1 MAPPADLEPFSLF
14 SHFRHHSDTHLTA
27 PLARRSSA
35 IAGAVQSHQATFLL
49 TASPQRD
56 IFISSSDKYIS
67 LRERNYEEKDNL
79 AIYLGAICALLAAI
93 SSWYTIAFNDSRF
106 IVPMD
111 LSNYVF
117 RAQDLPIIISGTLL
131 ALYIVYLAVLFFQ
144 STSANKRRGSTS
156 RSTRTV
162 NPKLG
167 FLGLFGFAGFLG
179 FWTYRVD
186 QTIFPFVFFVFFGFF
201 GFFYEGK
208 MSNTLIDERYKE
220 NKMRAQSTA
229 NKTALSII
237 FLQY

>member
-1 MAPPADLEPFSLF
+1 M
-14 SHFRHHSDTHLTA
+14 R
-27 PLARRSSA
+27 
-35 IAGAVQSHQATFLL
+35 G
-49 TASPQRD
+49 
-56 IFISSSDKYIS
+56 
-67 LRERNYEEKDNL
+67 RNYEEKDNL

-220 NKMRAQSTA
+220 NKMKAQSVA
-229 NKTALSII
+229 NKTSLSII
-237 FLQY
+237 FLAILILGQGKLMDNLEYTLIALVIVIALSIALEIFLSEYLLYHYDNDEQFDESEE

>member
-1 MAPPADLEPFSLF
+1 M
-14 SHFRHHSDTHLTA
+14 
-27 PLARRSSA
+27 
-35 IAGAVQSHQATFLL
+35 GG
-49 TASPQRD
+49 
-56 IFISSSDKYIS
+56 
-67 LRERNYEEKDNL
+67 RNYEEKDNL

-186 QTIFPFVFFVFFGFF
+186 QTIFPFVFFLFFGFF

-220 NKMRAQSTA
+220 NKMKAQSVA
-229 NKTALSII
+229 NKTSLSII
-237 FLQY
+237 FLAILILGQGKLMDNLEYTLIALVIVIALSIALEIFLSEYLLYHYDNDEQFDESEE